1 MNFHK
6 HLTEDRRLVLL
17 RLLADAPG
25 YAANES
31 ILLEAVESFGHR
43 PSRDALRADLAWLA
57 EQGLVTIEEVAT
69 VMIATVT
76 RRGGDVA
83 FGRAVV
89 PGVRRPEPGR

>member
-1 MNFHK
+1 
-6 HLTEDRRLVLL
+6 
-17 RLLADAPG
+17 
-25 YAANES
+25 
-31 ILLEAVESFGHR
+31 
-43 PSRDALRADLAWLA
+43 LRADLAWLA